1 MPFESVVEKLFT
13 YHGHDMQL
21 AAERRI
27 HNHGRVGVHQGAEAE
42 GGEAEPGDRLR
53 AGRAETRLLLPDG
66 TYSHTLL
73 RAMSMSSCSPCR
85 DRVIDDDPHA
95 GMRRS

>member
-1 MPFESVVEKLFT
+1 MLIERKYSLTMALINT
-13 YHGHDMQL
+13 Y

-53 AGRAETRLLLPDG
+53 AAGRAETRLLLPDG
-66 TYSHTLL
+66 TYLSCSHTLD
-73 RAMSMSSCSPCR
+73 PCH
-85 DRVIDDDPHA
+85 VI
-95 GMRRS
+95 M

>member
-1 MPFESVVEKLFT
+1 MLIERKYSLT
-13 YHGHDMQL
+13 MALINIY

-42 GGEAEPGDRLR
+42 GGEVEPGDRLR

-66 TYSHTLL
+66 MCSHTLD
-73 RAMSMSSCSPCR
+73 PCH
-85 DRVIDDDPHA
+85 VI
-95 GMRRS
+95 